1 MNTSRFPL
9 RLGVLIS
16 GGGRTLVNL
25 HEHIQHGKL
34 NAKISVVIS
43 SLSKVKGIERAN
55 SIGLPVVVIRL
66 KDYPDTD
73 SFSDA
78 ITWTLE
84 EAEVDL
90 ACLAGWT
97 CFWRIPERWM
107 GRVMNIHPALLPKHS
122 GKGFYGHR
130 VHEAV
135 LAAGESES
143 GCTVHFAN
151 NQYDAGP
158 IILQRKVPVLP
169 GDDADTL
176 ASRVFEQECV
186 AYPEAIRLFAEGRI
200 ALKDGQVVR
209 P

>member
-1 MNTSRFPL
+1 MGDPNPTC

-16 GGGRTLVNL
+16 GGGRTLVNI
-25 HEHIQHGKL
+25 HEHIRQGKL
-34 NAKISVVIS
+34 KADIAVVIS
-43 SLSKVKGIERAN
+43 SLSKVKGVERARAL
-55 SIGLPVVVIRL
+55 GLPVVVIRR

-78 ITWTLE
+78 VTRTLE
-84 EAEVDL
+84 AHRVDL

-97 CFWRIPERWM
+97 CFWRLPERWM
-107 GRVMNIHPALLPKHS
+107 GRVMNIHPALLPKYG

-135 LAAGESES
+135 LAAGETES

-151 NQYDAGP
+151 NEYDAGP

-169 GDDADTL
+169 GDDPDTL
-176 ASRVFEQECV
+176 AARVFEQECI
-186 AYPEAIRLFAEGRI
+186 AYPEAIRLFTEGRI
-200 ALKDGQVVR
+200 ALRDGQVVHT
-209 P
+209 